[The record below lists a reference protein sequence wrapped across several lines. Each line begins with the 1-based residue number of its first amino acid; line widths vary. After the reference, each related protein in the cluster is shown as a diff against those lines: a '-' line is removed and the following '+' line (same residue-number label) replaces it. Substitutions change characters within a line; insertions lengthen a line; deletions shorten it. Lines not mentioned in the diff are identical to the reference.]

1 MKDEIQKLA
10 CDIIDKTGLEIS
22 ESNRLDIIEKAVKT
36 AMDHIATRLV
46 EIPLPG
52 LPYLKVKLHVWG
64 EPSCA
69 RRSALVVFISKE
81 NPLSLKVQVG
91 AWMDGK
97 VIYTNTVFCA
107 SNDSIIEEAIQ
118 ESLLT
123 MHSLVLLEDK
133 QNYEEYLRSIKGER
147 TLSLKADFVTPKNL
161 LEVLLNKG
169 ANDAVNV
176 IRESEYASLCD
187 MCKSQ
192 LDLVHIVIDAGKA
205 CDGVMAEFAGKM
217 VRIANELP
225 MIEQE
230 AKSYATN
237 HVTELL
243 APYRLE
249 SNQRKMISWGSW

>member
-22 ESNRLDIIEKAVKT
+22 EGSRLDIIGKAVNT
-36 AMDHIATRLV
+36 AMNHIAARMD

-52 LPYLKVKLHVWG
+52 LPYLKVELHVWG

-91 AWMDGK
+91 AWFDGR
-97 VIYTNTVFCA
+97 VIYTDTIICPPGDEHIEAVIRE
-107 SNDSIIEEAIQ
+107 SIRAMR
-118 ESLLT
+118 SLA
-123 MHSLVLLEDK
+123 LLEDK
-133 QNYEEYLRSIKGER
+133 QNFEDYLQSAKAEP
-147 TLSLKADFVTPKNL
+147 TLNLKADFVTPTNL
-161 LEVLLNKG
+161 LDVLINKG
-169 ANDAVNV
+169 ASDAVNV
-176 IRESEYASLCD
+176 IRESEYSTLCD
-187 MCKSQ
+187 MCRSQ
-192 LDLVHIVIDAGKA
+192 LDLVHIVVDAGKA

-243 APYRLE
+243 VPYRLE

>member
-81 NPLSLKVQVG
+81 NPISLKVYFFYF
-91 AWMDGK
+91 MECK

-118 ESLLT
+118 E
-123 MHSLVLLEDK
+123 
-133 QNYEEYLRSIKGER
+133 
-147 TLSLKADFVTPKNL
+147 
-161 LEVLLNKG
+161 
-169 ANDAVNV
+169 
-176 IRESEYASLCD
+176 
-187 MCKSQ
+187 
-192 LDLVHIVIDAGKA
+192 
-205 CDGVMAEFAGKM
+205 
-217 VRIANELP
+217 
-225 MIEQE
+225 
-230 AKSYATN
+230 
-237 HVTELL
+237 
-243 APYRLE
+243 
-249 SNQRKMISWGSW
+249 

>member
-52 LPYLKVKLHVWG
+52 LPYLKVELHVWG

-91 AWMDGK
+91 AWMDGR
-97 VIYTNTVFCA
+97 VIYTNTVFCL
-107 SNDSIIEEAIQ
+107 SNDETIEAAIQ
-118 ESLLT
+118 EA
-123 MHSLVLLEDK
+123 VLAMRSSGLMK
-133 QNYEEYLRSIKGER
+133 NNYEEYLRSISGEK

-176 IRESEYASLCD
+176 IRESEYSTLWD

-205 CDGVMAEFAGKM
+205 CDGVMAEFAGKV

>member
-22 ESNRLDIIEKAVKT
+22 ESNRLDIIEKVVKT
-36 AMDHIATRLV
+36 AMDHIAARMD

-52 LPYLKVKLHVWG
+52 LPYLKVELCVWG
-64 EPSCA
+64 EPSHV
-69 RRSALVVFISKE
+69 RRSALVVFVRKE
-81 NPLSLKVQVG
+81 NLRTLKVQVG
-91 AWMDGK
+91 AWFDGR
-97 VIYTNTVFCA
+97 VIYTNTVICPTGDEHIEA
-107 SNDSIIEEAIQ
+107 VIRESIRAMR
-118 ESLLT
+118 SLA
-123 MHSLVLLEDK
+123 LLEDK
-133 QNYEEYLRSIKGER
+133 QNFEDYLQSVKAEP
-147 TLSLKADFVTPKNL
+147 TLYLKADFVTPTNL
-161 LEVLLNKG
+161 LDVLINKG

-176 IRESEYASLCD
+176 IRESEYSTLCD
-187 MCKSQ
+187 MCRSQ
-192 LDLVHIVIDAGKA
+192 LDLVHIVVDAGKA

-225 MIEQE
+225 MIKQE

-249 SNQRKMISWGSW
+249 SDQRKMISWGSW